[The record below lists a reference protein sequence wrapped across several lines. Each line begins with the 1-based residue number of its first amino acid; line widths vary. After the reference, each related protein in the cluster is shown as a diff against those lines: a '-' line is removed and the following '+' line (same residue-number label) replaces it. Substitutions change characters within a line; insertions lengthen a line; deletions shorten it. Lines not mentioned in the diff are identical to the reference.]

1 MGIRYDSTSDWL
13 QYVSGPVGA
22 CTIAGYF
29 QVLDTLKT
37 STFLALASHAPGA
50 NDGNSQAVAM
60 KDATG
65 AISAYIAGW
74 VDFGFDAE
82 LGDWVFAALS
92 RNGDG
97 GPATVW
103 RAHAALLGAASLVS
117 SSNYSNGAWNLTGN
131 RIQIAT
137 SPYAGPNNQELGGAS
152 APIWV
157 YDSVLTPSELD
168 AQRKVLTPVKT
179 PWLYVPG
186 NLTGADRAKDQS
198 GNGRDF
204 TANGTLADVSG
215 PSFGD
220 VTLYGSVTMSDEH
233 SAVTVT
239 DVSISPVSLTV
250 NIGATADITVTVEN
264 NGVGVESATGTI
276 TSSAESRATVT
287 QLGATDSNGK
297 ATLRVTGVA
306 AGGAVITAEFDGVS
320 DTCSVQVSGLPLP
333 WVAISPSEAPILVGE
348 SVQFSATSGDE
359 EPVTWS
365 ATLGTIGADGL
376 YTASSVAPGT
386 AIVRAALTSDPSVYD
401 EAVVLIHSDSAFATA
416 APRFTKSGGPLANTE
431 LDYWVIGVDDE
442 PITWGSGTTDADG
455 VLSIRLDVSH
465 VGESVNVV
473 VNNLK
478 ADMSTAGKIHQQ
490 KVVTVA

>member
-13 QYVSGPVGA
+13 QYVSGPSGA

-37 STFLALASHAPGA
+37 STFFALASHAPGA
-50 NDGNSQAVAM
+50 NLGNSQAVAM

-65 AISAYIAGW
+65 AISGYVAGW
-74 VDFGFDAE
+74 VDFGFTAS
-82 LGDWVFAALS
+82 LGDWVFAALT
-92 RNGDG
+92 RNGSG
-97 GPATVW
+97 NPSTVW
-103 RAHAALLGAASLVS
+103 RVHGAKLGDASLVS
-117 SSNYSNGAWNLTGN
+117 SSNMSNAGWNLEGN

-137 SPYAGPNNQELGGAS
+137 SPYAGPGGQELGGAS
-152 APIWV
+152 GPIWV

-179 PWLYVPG
+179 PWLFVPG

-198 GNGRDF
+198 GNSRDF
-204 TANGTLADVSG
+204 TTNGTLADVSG

-220 VTLYGSVTMSDEH
+220 ATLYGSVTMSDEH
-233 SAVTVT
+233 STVTVT

-320 DTCSVQVSGLPLP
+320 DTCSVQVSGMPLP
-333 WVAISPSEAPILVGE
+333 WVVISPSEALILVGE

-365 ATLGTIGADGL
+365 ATLGTVGADGL
-376 YTASSVAPGT
+376 YTASSAPGT
-386 AIVRAALTSDPSVYD
+386 AVVRAALASDPFVYD
-401 EAVVLIHSDSAFATA
+401 EAVVLIRSDSAFATA
-416 APRFTKSGGPLANTE
+416 APSFTKSGGPLANTE
-431 LDYWVIGVDDE
+431 LDYWVIGADDE

-455 VLSIRLDVSH
+455 VLSIQLDVSH

-478 ADMSTAGKIHQQ
+478 ADMSTAGKIHGQ
-490 KVVTVA
+490 KVVTVV